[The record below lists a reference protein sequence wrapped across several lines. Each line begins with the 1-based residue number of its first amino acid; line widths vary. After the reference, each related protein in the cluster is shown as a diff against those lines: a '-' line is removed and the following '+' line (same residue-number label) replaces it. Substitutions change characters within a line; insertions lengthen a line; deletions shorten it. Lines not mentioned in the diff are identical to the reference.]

1 MHNVC
6 KSGIPPY
13 VSLWVEICKFCQL
26 AGCHLTTSRS
36 VMWEWPNWNVSIIY
50 SMAAKN
56 LTVTNM
62 ANSWTDGTRL
72 VINTAISNM
81 LPFVNTELRS
91 QVGSFIVTAV
101 KETAA
106 LAAAAAFL
114 WPRCFRWPGIQH
126 ITAIFL
132 FLLRYPLS
140 MTIFC
145 ARSNSCVS
153 EHCSLTAKWQHYVTQ
168 YADI

>member
-1 MHNVC
+1 
-6 KSGIPPY
+6 
-13 VSLWVEICKFCQL
+13 
-26 AGCHLTTSRS
+26 
-36 VMWEWPNWNVSIIY
+36 
-50 SMAAKN
+50 MAAKN

-114 WPRCFRWPGIQH
+114 WPRCFR
-126 ITAIFL
+126 
-132 FLLRYPLS
+132 
-140 MTIFC
+140 
-145 ARSNSCVS
+145 
-153 EHCSLTAKWQHYVTQ
+153 
-168 YADI
+168 